1 LYERGATLSRAV
13 RRTLLLLTAL
23 VALAWPGV
31 ASAWTKQEV
40 NIPTNDGIPLA
51 ATLYLPDGAVPA
63 GGWPAIMLLHGLG
76 GDRQGMNALA
86 EQFFLPGEQ
95 YAALT
100 FDARGHGGT
109 GGLVTVDGP
118 REIADVRTAF
128 EWLAGR
134 PDVSDTRI
142 GAWGI
147 SYGGGAVWNSIVA
160 GVPFAAAE
168 TCETWTDL
176 YSALVPQ
183 DLSKSG
189 VIVGFLGEIP
199 TGLLAPGLEAVKQW
213 GLTSSNLPG
222 LRAFSNERSV
232 LTRLAAVTT
241 PVMMMQGRRDF
252 AFGIDQATRAY
263 SALAGPK
270 ALWIGNHGH
279 APSTF
284 PASDTPAMMAA
295 GRTWFDRHLRS
306 LPVDTG
312 PPVRLAREGAA
323 DATGFSRLP
332 PTNTVKLEL
341 PGTTRT
347 IAQASK
353 LVRTSNATTSAL
365 EVFGRPEVKVN
376 ATSRGG
382 WSRLIAVLTARTPAG
397 KEIVV
402 SSGGLPTKR
411 GAHAYT
417 IRMIDQATFV
427 PKGSRFSVTIASSSS
442 AQSPANLLYLDL
454 PMVPGA
460 RVTLG
465 SIRVRIPVLAKA
477 ISH

>member
-1 LYERGATLSRAV
+1 MA
-13 RRTLLLLTAL
+13 
-23 VALAWPGV
+23 ALAWPGV
-31 ASAWTKQEV
+31 AAAWTKQDV
-40 NIPTNDGIPLA
+40 SIPTNDGVPLA
-51 ATLYLPDGAVPA
+51 ATLYVPDGPPPA

-76 GDRQGMNALA
+76 GERQGMNLLA

-95 YAALT
+95 YAVLT
-100 FDARGHGGT
+100 YDARGHGGT
-109 GGLVTVDGP
+109 GGLISVDGP
-118 REIADVRTAF
+118 REIADVREAF
-128 EWLAGR
+128 DWLALR
-134 PDVSDTRI
+134 PDVSASRI

-147 SYGGGAVWNSIVA
+147 SYGGGAIWNAVVA

-189 VIVGFLGEIP
+189 VITGFLAEIP
-199 TGLLAPGLEAVKQW
+199 PGLLAPGLEAVREW

-222 LRAFSNERSV
+222 LRAFANERSV
-232 LTRLAAVTT
+232 LSRLASVTT
-241 PVMMMQGRRDF
+241 PMLMMQGRRDF

-263 SALAGPK
+263 ASLAGPK

-279 APSTF
+279 APSSF
-284 PASDTPAMMAA
+284 PASDTTAMMTA
-295 GRTWFDRHLRS
+295 GRTWFDRHLRG

-312 PPVRLAREGAA
+312 PPVRMAREGAA
-323 DATGFSRLP
+323 TVSGFPGLP
-332 PTNTVKLEL
+332 PTKTTRIDL

-347 IAQASK
+347 IAQVSK
-353 LVRTSNATTSAL
+353 LVRTSKPTVSEL

-376 ATSRGG
+376 ATSKGG

-397 KEIVV
+397 REIVV
-402 SSGGLPTKR
+402 SSGGLPTTP
-411 GAHAYT
+411 GARTYS
-417 IRMIDQATFV
+417 IRLIHQATFV

-442 AQSPANLLYLDL
+442 AQNPANLLYLDL
-454 PMVPGA
+454 PMVTGA

-465 SIRVRIPVLAKA
+465 SMTVRIPVLTEP
-477 ISH
+477 ISG

>member
-1 LYERGATLSRAV
+1 V
-13 RRTLLLLTAL
+13 RRTLPLLVAV

-31 ASAWTKQEV
+31 AAAWTKQDV
-40 NIPTNDGIPLA
+40 SIPTNDGIPLA
-51 ATLYLPDGAVPA
+51 ATLYVPDGVAPS
-63 GGWPAIMLLHGLG
+63 GGWPAIMLFHGLG
-76 GDRQGMNALA
+76 GNRQGMNTLA
-86 EQFFLPGEQ
+86 EQAFLPGDQ
-95 YAALT
+95 YAVLT
-100 FDARGHGGT
+100 IDARGHGGT

-118 REIADVRTAF
+118 REIADVRTGF
-128 EWLAGR
+128 EWLAAQ
-134 PDVSDTRI
+134 PIVSDSRI

-147 SYGGGAVWNSIVA
+147 SYGGGAVWNAIVA

-189 VIVGFLGEIP
+189 VITGFLAEIP
-199 TGLLAPGLEAVKQW
+199 AGLLAPGLEAVREW

-232 LTRLAAVTT
+232 LTRLASVTT

-263 SALAGPK
+263 AALAGPK

-284 PASDTPAMMAA
+284 PASDTTGMMAA
-295 GRTWFDRHLRS
+295 GRAWFDRHLRG

-312 PPVRLAREGAA
+312 PAVRVAREGAA
-323 DATGFSRLP
+323 DAVGFSRLP
-332 PTNTVKLEL
+332 PTKTVMLEL

-353 LVRTSNATTSAL
+353 LVRTTKPTTTAL
-365 EVFGRPEVKVN
+365 EVFGRPAVKVN

-402 SSGGLPTKR
+402 SSGGLPAKP
-411 GAHAYT
+411 GAHSYN
-417 IRMIDQATFV
+417 IRLIDQATFV
-427 PKGSRFSVTIASSSS
+427 PRGSRLSVTIASSSS
-442 AQSPANLLYLDL
+442 AQNPANLLYLDL
-454 PMVPGA
+454 PMVAGA

-465 SIRVRIPVLAKA
+465 AIRVRVPVLSEP
-477 ISH
+477 ISG